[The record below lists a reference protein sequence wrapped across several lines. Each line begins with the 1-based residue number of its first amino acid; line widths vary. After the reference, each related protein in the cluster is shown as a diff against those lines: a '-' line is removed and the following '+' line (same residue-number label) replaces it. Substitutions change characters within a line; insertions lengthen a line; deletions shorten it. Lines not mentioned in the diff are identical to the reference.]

1 MYQTILL
8 QISESTSDEDSDENN
23 VDYSK
28 FNSEVNDETF
38 INTEEERGVRRSDE
52 TRFLEAQEIA
62 QRFEVSKRAY
72 TLIVNSVLSDLN
84 MEQLMVS
91 PSSVQRWENEAGV
104 ETVKEYDKEMQNL
117 YCVKFDG
124 GTEKIS
130 VGKYRMLFSYIFVIS
145 YPPVI

>member
-1 MYQTILL
+1 MYQTIFL
-8 QISESTSDEDSDENN
+8 QISESSSDEDSDENN
-23 VDYSK
+23 VDYTR

-91 PSSVQRWENEAGV
+91 PSSVQRWETEAGV
-104 ETVKEYDKEMQNL
+104 ETVKEYDKEIESL

-130 VGKYRMLFSYIFVIS
+130 VGKYLITVYTKIRI
-145 YPPVI
+145 

>member
-1 MYQTILL
+1 M
-8 QISESTSDEDSDENN
+8 SDDDNNEDNINYTRYNSDVKDEN
-23 VDYSK
+23 
-28 FNSEVNDETF
+28 F

-104 ETVKEYDKEMQNL
+104 ETVKEYDKELENL
-117 YCVKFDG
+117 VCVKFDG
-124 GTEKIS
+124 GTEKMS
-130 VGKYRMLFSYIFVIS
+130 VGKYLITLCIRTVHTT
-145 YPPVI
+145 

>member
-1 MYQTILL
+1 MYQTIFL
-8 QISESTSDEDSDENN
+8 QISESSSDEDSDENN
-23 VDYSK
+23 VDYTR

-91 PSSVQRWENEAGV
+91 PSSVQRWETEAGV

-117 YCVKFDG
+117 FCVKFDG

-130 VGKYRMLFSYIFVIS
+130 VGKYLMIFAIFL
-145 YPPVI
+145 